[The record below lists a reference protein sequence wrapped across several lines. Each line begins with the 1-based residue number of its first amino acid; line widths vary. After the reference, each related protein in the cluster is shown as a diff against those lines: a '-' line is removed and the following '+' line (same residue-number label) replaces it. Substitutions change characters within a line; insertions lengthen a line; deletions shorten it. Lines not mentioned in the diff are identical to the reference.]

1 MFLLGRRI
9 WAERRKGASGARTVY
24 LVVAVAFAALALAA
38 VFTGNGGVAVVASLA
53 ATITF
58 AGALAAPRLARW
70 LSVPRDNG

>member
-38 VFTGNGGVAVVASLA
+38 ALTGNGGVAVAAGLA
-53 ATITF
+53 AAITF
-58 AGALAAPRLARW
+58 AGTLAAPRLARW